1 MNMYLYENN
10 YENNYKNSPIATPLC
25 KITNK
30 SYHEP

>member
-1 MNMYLYENN
+1 MYLYENN
-10 YENNYKNSPIATPLC
+10 YENKYKNSPIATPLC

>member
-1 MNMYLYENN
+1 MYLYENN
-10 YENNYKNSPIATPLC
+10 YENNYKNKNSPIATPLC